1 MSITRNL
8 SVLLSRSVQAC
19 LTSAHPCLVVKPQL
33 FRFVAVSGVCDVAVT
48 DGGVFSDRFLSLL
61 TPSVNCRNSLTP
73 NSLSLSIKQE
83 RLLWLID
90 MMEVG

>member
-1 MSITRNL
+1 
-8 SVLLSRSVQAC
+8 
-19 LTSAHPCLVVKPQL
+19 
-33 FRFVAVSGVCDVAVT
+33 VT
-48 DGGVFSDRFLSLL
+48 DGELFCDGLLSLL
-61 TPSVNCRNSLTP
+61 TPSVNRRNSLTP